1 MIVGANYKIIKG
13 RKKSSVLGYNSVT
26 LVERRLSDL
35 GKRSKH
41 KMLHEWVCFVGDDY
55 FTMHEDELFEI
66 LSCDYELRRSGKH
79 PSSHILGYDYNFK
92 DVTRVDVD

>member
-13 RKKSSVLGYNSVT
+13 RKSALGYDSVT

-41 KMLHEWVCFVGDDY
+41 KILHEWVCFVGDNY

-66 LSCDYELRRSGKH
+66 LLCDYELRRSGKH

>member
-35 GKRSKH
+35 GIRSKH

-66 LSCDYELRRSGKH
+66 LLHDYELKRSGKH